1 MINLNNWAVTL
12 PTGST
17 HYPIK
22 FNEFIRYDGLSLL
35 LLTPCD
41 GEPTKNSDYPRSEL
55 REIINGEK
63 ASWDSGV
70 GNHHFEGIFKVD
82 RFTKTK
88 PVVSV
93 FQIHDG
99 KNDQLQVL
107 VEPDSIKYNF
117 NGIKFK
123 VATFNPGEKFRI
135 KCKVKRDMIFLKIN
149 FEDPIQLKIIPSSSL
164 YFKAGNY
171 LQSNS
176 EIEKNQN
183 DYSQVSITKLK
194 VKHSLF

>member
-17 HYPIK
+17 FYPIK
-22 FNEFIRYDGLSLL
+22 LNEFIRYDGLSVVLV
-35 LLTPCD
+35 TPCD
-41 GEPTKNSDYPRSEL
+41 GEPTQNSHYPRCEL

-63 ASWDSGV
+63 ASWDSGS
-70 GNHHFEGIFKVD
+70 GEHSFEGVFKID
-82 RFTKTK
+82 RFTKSK
-88 PVVSV
+88 PIISV

-99 KNDQLQVL
+99 KNDQLQIL
-107 VEPDSIKYNF
+107 VDPTSIKYNY

-123 VATFNPGEKFRI
+123 VAVHKLGERFRI
-135 KCKVKRDMIFLKIN
+135 KCKVKNDMIILKIN
-149 FEDPIQLKIIPSSSL
+149 FEDTILLTLSSSNL

-171 LQSNS
+171 LQSNMD
-176 EIEKNQN
+176 IEN
-183 DYSQVSITKLK
+183 DTNEYSKVSISKIK